1 MREGDSV
8 AVNGCCLT
16 ATDIDV
22 EKQTI
27 AFDLLEQ
34 TLRVTGLGDLRT
46 GDEVNIERALRAGD
60 RLGGHFVQGHVDAT
74 AEILHWGLDGT
85 DYRLT
90 LALPPGSRGLV
101 IPKGSICLDGIS
113 LTAAEVTQDQITC
126 WIIPHTHAV
135 TNLHTRK
142 AGQRM
147 NVEFDMLGK
156 YVDNSSRH
164 PGDLPHLGPSP
175 ATLPFLHMNFPVDSN
190 ESLDTHRKALKINLD
205 TRRYGTFAEIGAGQE
220 VVRWFFRVGGGRAPR
235 AFSTLRHDVSDAI
248 YGKSRSLRGP

>member
-1 MREGDSV
+1 MFTGLVESTASVISLNPRAGGARLILQIGPIVAEVREGDSV

-16 ATDIDV
+16 ATDIDAD
-22 EKQTI
+22 KQTI

-34 TLRVTGLGDLRT
+34 TLRITNLGDLQA

-74 AEILHWGLDGT
+74 ATILHWGLDGT

-90 LALPPGSRGLV
+90 LALPAESRGLV

-113 LTAAEVTQDQITC
+113 LTAAEVTPEQITC

-156 YVDNSSRH
+156 YVRQLIS
-164 PGDLPHLGPSP
+164 PS
-175 ATLPFLHMNFPVDSN
+175 
-190 ESLDTHRKALKINLD
+190 
-205 TRRYGTFAEIGAGQE
+205 G
-220 VVRWFFRVGGGRAPR
+220 
-235 AFSTLRHDVSDAI
+235 
-248 YGKSRSLRGP
+248 

>member
-1 MREGDSV
+1 MFTGLVETTANVIALSPRAGGARLSLQIGPIAAEVREGDSV

-16 ATDIDV
+16 ATDIDA

-34 TLRVTGLGDLRT
+34 TLRVTDLGDLKT
-46 GDEVNIERALRAGD
+46 GDLVNIERALRAGD

-90 LALPPGSRGLV
+90 IALQPESRGLV

-113 LTAAEVTQDQITC
+113 LTAAEVTPEQVTC

-156 YVDNSSRH
+156 YVRQ
-164 PGDLPHLGPSP
+164 L
-175 ATLPFLHMNFPVDSN
+175 V
-190 ESLDTHRKALKINLD
+190 
-205 TRRYGTFAEIGAGQE
+205 
-220 VVRWFFRVGGGRAPR
+220 
-235 AFSTLRHDVSDAI
+235 STS
-248 YGKSRSLRGP
+248 G

>member
-1 MREGDSV
+1 MFTGLVETTASVISLNPRAGGARLTLQIGPIAAEVREGDSV

-16 ATDIDV
+16 ATDINA

-34 TLRVTGLGDLRT
+34 TLRVTDLGDLKT
-46 GDEVNIERALRAGD
+46 GDLVNIERALRAGD

-74 AEILHWGLDGT
+74 AEILFWGLDGT

-90 LALPPGSRGLV
+90 LALPPESRGLV

-113 LTAAEVTQDQITC
+113 LTAAEVTPEQVTC

-156 YVDNSSRH
+156 YVRQ
-164 PGDLPHLGPSP
+164 L
-175 ATLPFLHMNFPVDSN
+175 V
-190 ESLDTHRKALKINLD
+190 
-205 TRRYGTFAEIGAGQE
+205 
-220 VVRWFFRVGGGRAPR
+220 
-235 AFSTLRHDVSDAI
+235 STAA
-248 YGKSRSLRGP
+248 